1 MESTKKQGYTDVH
14 INVNKNE
21 IYRKIEDIKTEF
33 KTIDGPKAIIKVKL
47 EKVVPIQ
54 PFTVVYSEAGIEI
67 PVPLDLKQIEEG
79 YNMAWDIVNE
89 QSELGLNIGKENLMN
104 FLKQIQK
111 EETKP
116 VVKTRNRPESV
127 YEDEEDFGLK

>member
-89 QSELGLNIGKENLMN
+89 QSERGLNIGKENLMN